1 MSALLNAPVY
11 APGTPV
17 ILKNMDQSEYRDVK
31 YNNTSGQVRS
41 SCDNTQRTLVEI
53 TGLGVAYL
61 RSINPIED
69 EGLRQHLP
77 DSKPKPHP
85 KLVALLEVK
94 QRAQDLL
101 DRSMVI
107 KEIQDRIR
115 MLEMELADPEPLSA
129 LALYDMM
136 TEAYEVY
143 CPKDVESATTCTDRL
158 EWTTCTDRLEWTKS
172 MSKEVNDLDAA
183 KNYS

>member
-1 MSALLNAPVY
+1 M
-11 APGTPV
+11 
-17 ILKNMDQSEYRDVK
+17 
-31 YNNTSGQVRS
+31 
-41 SCDNTQRTLVEI
+41 
-53 TGLGVAYL
+53 
-61 RSINPIED
+61 
-69 EGLRQHLP
+69 
-77 DSKPKPHP
+77 
-85 KLVALLEVK
+85 K

-136 TEAYEVY
+136 AEAYKTSIQKAYEVY
-143 CPKDVESATTCTDRL
+143 CPRDVRSATTCTDRL